1 MVLENKTGK
10 PKERIEINNQQ
21 NTKTW
26 KLIYANTWLE
36 GIFSIAAYQSQD
48 HHVVQKT
55 GWIFHTE
62 RKKSEEV
69 ENHGHA
75 WVLCKNET
83 IRMDFIEELPSI
95 FRFLF
100 SVHSEDEVNSRNT
113 AGKMWIDFK

>member
-1 MVLENKTGK
+1 M
-10 PKERIEINNQQ
+10 
-21 NTKTW
+21 
-26 KLIYANTWLE
+26 
-36 GIFSIAAYQSQD
+36 
-48 HHVVQKT
+48 QKT

-113 AGKMWIDFK
+113 AGKMLQLISSKSNENEEEDNKGIPNIKKWLKVDYINLKK